1 MNITTSDYDDGE
13 IEKNISYNCRANAL
27 DVLPHI
33 RHTWGDPFPV
43 CTPNWDIVIASD
55 ILLYV
60 KQYDNL
66 VKTVSFLLNEYKQK
80 DHKSG
85 CITITDKS
93 GTQISAKP
101 PVFLMSWRRRI
112 GKGHQSLF
120 FDRCE
125 KTGLQ
130 VQHLGDLVYLISNKQ
145 EADFVETKSDGGS
158 SEGMIF

>member
-1 MNITTSDYDDGE
+1 MLCE
-13 IEKNISYNCRANAL
+13 M
-27 DVLPHI
+27 
-33 RHTWGDPFPV
+33 
-43 CTPNWDIVIASD
+43 
-55 ILLYV
+55 
-60 KQYDNL
+60 
-66 VKTVSFLLNEYKQK
+66 FLFHLA
-80 DHKSG
+80 
-85 CITITDKS
+85 